1 MKEIC
6 GKCNSYILIH
16 SLSLEYKTLPTNC
29 SKHLIDTK
37 KPCYSIFSKMPAL
50 NNYFYVDCIYY
61 KALFYSYRYIKFKR
75 VIKKHKHSM
84 NCGNNEQCSK
94 SKVQKKN
101 DPTNFFLFR
110 VRNAEQ

>member
-1 MKEIC
+1 
-6 GKCNSYILIH
+6 
-16 SLSLEYKTLPTNC
+16 
-29 SKHLIDTK
+29 
-37 KPCYSIFSKMPAL
+37 
-50 NNYFYVDCIYY
+50 
-61 KALFYSYRYIKFKR
+61 
-75 VIKKHKHSM
+75 M